1 MMLICGWYFWV
12 WRWKLASKLFKTLD
26 CRRAQLWVFWVY
38 TFQFYLMLKDQPS
51 SCLPK
56 CALYVMF
63 SVKASLQITKMTHM
77 PRTPHGPL
85 AKRFSSRFFGK
96 SSMSS
101 LRKPSQAQKNPDGS
115 DECNGLILRKAH
127 KFSRILGKLQKV
139 MASDDAL
146 NLADFPDI
154 IDRLN

>member
-1 MMLICGWYFWV
+1 MPPSFSK
-12 WRWKLASKLFKTLD
+12 RWIAGGRSSL
-26 CRRAQLWVFWVY
+26 FWVY
-38 TFQFYLMLKDQPS
+38 TFQFYSMLKDQPS

-56 CALYVMF
+56 CALYVML

-85 AKRFSSRFFGK
+85 AKRFSSRFFW
-96 SSMSS
+96 
-101 LRKPSQAQKNPDGS
+101 QKLHVFSKETLTSPENPGGS

-154 IDRLN
+154 LDRLNRLFHPWYK